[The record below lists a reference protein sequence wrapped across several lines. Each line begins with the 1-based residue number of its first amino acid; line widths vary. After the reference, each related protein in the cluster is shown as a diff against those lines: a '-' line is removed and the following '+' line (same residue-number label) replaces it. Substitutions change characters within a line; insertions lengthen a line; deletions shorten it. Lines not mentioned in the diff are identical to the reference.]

1 MPAPC
6 AKRLAQARSR
16 RSARIRGARIAALA
30 AIRDRVSRDRRIV
43 RDAALREPCQSRKRA
58 ARASRNARAR
68 DRGAAETIE
77 VARDGRASV
86 IGCCA
91 LPLVP
96 DFPILRAGSALECI
110 RVRVSLATLRAA
122 AELDTRAHR
131 IARRALDVVA
141 QRYRAI
147 SKRCVSPARFWP
159 RS

>member
-30 AIRDRVSRDRRIV
+30 AIRDRVSRDRRII

-122 AELDTRAHR
+122 AETPEHIESLGE
-131 IARRALDVVA
+131 LWM
-141 QRYRAI
+141 
-147 SKRCVSPARFWP
+147 SS
-159 RS
+159 RSGIERSRSAAFRPQGF